1 MAFRILDL
9 PPEIR
14 EHIYEECLRLT
25 KVPDDDGL
33 AHYEKDMS
41 ILRVNKLMHREAK
54 RIFEEQNVFLKI
66 STPWPEATNYIFREG
81 KVPLLTTGRK
91 AVDFSSVH
99 LHIRIDTP
107 MFAMLGDRH
116 SMIILLEDLPSF
128 TQLWKFADLHN
139 RGLNCHLE
147 LHLSLQDPYI
157 PGRKIPKALQQKLL
171 MPFGVIKGLE
181 KLEVDGMV
189 LPSVKEALHKETRLP
204 QPTPEE
210 CLDKASDLKD
220 EGNELINQKK
230 YKEALQ
236 KYFDAFKAMHILVNG
251 RLRTVHADGYFAQE
265 LKSGKFFDQR
275 GDYVRML
282 LRVKLVANI
291 VLTYIKLEDY
301 EEAHFWGKRTILLFQ
316 QSITDQHYAGYPSVE
331 DWIGTPI
338 VLNFGAAPE
347 MGKIYYRTAQ
357 AARGLR
363 KEKEVPRLLRAAA
376 GYLPTD
382 EAVKKELALA
392 EGRDPLERD

>member
-14 EHIYEECLRLT
+14 EHVYEECLRLT
-25 KVPDDDGL
+25 KVSDDDGL
-33 AHYEKDMS
+33 AHYEMDLS
-41 ILRVNKLMHREAK
+41 ILRVNKLMNREAK

-66 STPWPEATNYIFREG
+66 STPWPEATNYIFNEG
-81 KVPLLTTGRK
+81 KVPLLATGQK
-91 AVDFSSVH
+91 AVDFSNVH

-107 MFAMLGDRH
+107 MFAMQGARH

-128 TQLWKFADLHN
+128 AQLWKFADLHN
-139 RGLNCHLE
+139 RGLNRHFE
-147 LHLSLQDPYI
+147 LYLTLQDPYV

-171 MPFGVIKGLE
+171 MPFGIIKGLE

-189 LPSVKEALHKETRLP
+189 LPSVKEALEKEARLP

-220 EGNELINQKK
+220 KGNELINQKK

-236 KYFDAFKAMHILVNG
+236 TYFDAFKAMHILVNG

-265 LKSGKFFDQR
+265 LKSGKFVDQR

-291 VLTYIKLEDY
+291 VLAYLKMEDY
-301 EEAHFWGKRTILLFQ
+301 EEAHFWGKRTILLFR
-316 QSITDQHYAGYPSVE
+316 QSTTDQHHTGYPSEE
-331 DWIGTPI
+331 DWIGAPMF
-338 VLNFGAAPE
+338 LNFGAAPE
-347 MGKIYYRTAQ
+347 MGKIYYRTAL

-376 GYLPTD
+376 AYLPND
-382 EAVKKELALA
+382 KAVKQELALA
-392 EGRDPLERD
+392 WKGD